1 MSYDIMIIDHQPQ
14 FKDGKEFY
22 TWYNN
27 VTQWNDTIDYND
39 YRHTTNSLQQLFLEM
54 KDVVRPLNGEFAPS
68 DDELETGEYLE
79 ADYSIGKDFIYIAL
93 AWTDCEKTSK
103 KAFELA
109 QKYKLAYF
117 DASGDEELHFPDG
130 RHILVSERQLIDD
143 ADVGNTQKENRSSF
157 GLYAGILLLLILSAI
172 YFFVKR

>member
-1 MSYDIMIIDHQPQ
+1 MSYYIMIIDHQPQ

-39 YRHTTNSLQQLFLEM
+39 YHHTTNSLQQWFLEM

-79 ADYSIGKDFIYIAL
+79 ADYSIGKDFIYVAL

-109 QKYKLAYF
+109 RNYKLSYY
-117 DASGDEELHFPDG
+117 DVSGDDELHFPDG
-130 RHILVSERQLIDD
+130 HHFPVTEQQQIDKS
-143 ADVGNTQKENRSSF
+143 DVGAMQKENKSSF

>member
-68 DDELETGEYLE
+68 
-79 ADYSIGKDFIYIAL
+79 
-93 AWTDCEKTSK
+93 
-103 KAFELA
+103 
-109 QKYKLAYF
+109 
-117 DASGDEELHFPDG
+117 
-130 RHILVSERQLIDD
+130 
-143 ADVGNTQKENRSSF
+143 
-157 GLYAGILLLLILSAI
+157 
-172 YFFVKR
+172 